1 MTALLALARWL
12 SCVGG
17 RCHDPAVNI
26 GTFWEIIETA
36 RASAAPGRPVHR
48 CLARH
53 LAALTEQ
60 EILEYQERFDEV
72 HGALYRWDV
81 WAAAYLIGGG
91 CSDDSFIDF
100 RAGLIA
106 QCRDWYDQA
115 AVCPDSLAGHP
126 AVTATTG
133 PAWDR
138 PLFDE
143 QVNYAASYVFELVTG
158 DEGAFY
164 DAWASRQRPD
174 RSLVDMGEE
183 FDFDDGVE
191 MRRRMPRLSALFLGP
206 IART

>member
-1 MTALLALARWL
+1 M
-12 SCVGG
+12 
-17 RCHDPAVNI
+17 DI

-106 QCRDWYDQA
+106 
-115 AVCPDSLAGHP
+115 PG
-126 AVTATTG
+126 
-133 PAWDR
+133 
-138 PLFDE
+138 
-143 QVNYAASYVFELVTG
+143 
-158 DEGAFY
+158 
-164 DAWASRQRPD
+164 
-174 RSLVDMGEE
+174 
-183 FDFDDGVE
+183 
-191 MRRRMPRLSALFLGP
+191 RRGRY
-206 IART
+206 

>member
-1 MTALLALARWL
+1 
-12 SCVGG
+12 V
-17 RCHDPAVNI
+17 DI
-26 GTFWEIIETA
+26 GTFWGIIETA
-36 RASAAPGRPVHR
+36 RVSAALGRPVHW

-53 LAALTEQ
+53 RAALTEQ

-81 WAAAYLIGGG
+81 RAAAYLIGGG

-106 QCRDWYDQA
+106 QGRDWYDQA

-126 AVTATTG
+126 AVTAAAG

-143 QVNYAASYVFELVTG
+143 QVTT
-158 DEGAFY
+158 
-164 DAWASRQRPD
+164 P
-174 RSLVDMGEE
+174 
-183 FDFDDGVE
+183 
-191 MRRRMPRLSALFLGP
+191 RRMRSSSSPAMTMPFMTPGNHGSDLTAGW
-206 IART
+206 